1 MLKLFSASRQVFRA
15 SLREKEKGRGLA
27 SSQPAPPHFLFRCL
41 LEDEPQPQH
50 GSTRVSVATQLCGGN
65 PHQLSHLLPLHS
77 LETKEWW
84 NNKSKG
90 KGGRNVHLER
100 SLLEVLCWGGVVS
113 LALHLFHDRNNID
126 WCVLNRVVFGEQQVG
141 RPLSSGAFC
150 PVVNIK
156 QNRTVLAQPKE
167 DDRVF
172 YGEGEEA
179 LLLLQQT
186 SLLEQPTQPEEEEAI
201 LSYQRTPLLAQQE
214 ECLVEIKSNI
224 DNEKEKRIL
233 CREWIGDEETS
244 DYSSQSSSEKGE
256 VFPFGLTL
264 EEKALLKLE
273 EVIAP
278 LELEAAEAITA
289 VKMGKGISR
298 LKEVAEKGSATGQF
312 YLGMAYQH
320 GLTIG
325 GLTVDPAPNKAMC
338 LYRAAADQNHH
349 EAEYNLA
356 VMLLEI
362 NPESDEAYRLLQT
375 AAREGVREAQEVL
388 VGVGCEEKDTSGH
401 IGELFEEKEDLL
413 RNVKDGGEE
422 LYQWGRQWEKSAAKT
437 RGDEWIQALPLFKKA
452 ASVGH
457 KRASE
462 RFRKLSKRLGGAP
475 KL

>member
-1 MLKLFSASRQVFRA
+1 LRV

-41 LEDEPQPQH
+41 LEDEEPQLHH
-50 GSTRVSVATQLCGGN
+50 GNNKVSAAYQLCGGSGGAN
-65 PHQLSHLLPLHS
+65 QLSHLLPLHHS
-77 LETKEWW
+77 LETKHRWNNSN
-84 NNKSKG
+84 NNKSRG
-90 KGGRNVHLER
+90 ENVPFER

-126 WCVLNRVVFGEQQVG
+126 WCVLNRVVFGQQVA
-141 RPLSSGAFC
+141 RPLSSGAYC

-167 DDRVF
+167 DDHPF
-172 YGEGEEA
+172 SEEEA
-179 LLLLQQT
+179 VLLLQQT
-186 SLLEQPTQPEEEEAI
+186 SLLEQRTEQAEAI
-201 LSYQRTPLLAQQE
+201 LSYQKTRSFAQEE
-214 ECLVEIKSNI
+214 ECLVEVKSKA
-224 DNEKEKRIL
+224 EKEDEKKDIL
-233 CREWIGDEETS
+233 CREWIGDQETS
-244 DYSSQSSSEKGE
+244 DYSSQSSIEKGGE

-273 EVIAP
+273 EVVAP

-289 VKMGKGISR
+289 VRMGEGISR
-298 LKEVAEKGSATGQF
+298 LEEVAQRGSPTGQF

-320 GLTIG
+320 GLAIG
-325 GLTVDPAPNKAMC
+325 GLALTPAPEKAMR

-356 VMLLEI
+356 VMLLES
-362 NPESDEAYRLLQT
+362 NAESEEAYRLLQK

-388 VGVGCEEKDTSGH
+388 VDASPVEDISGQVGDM
-401 IGELFEEKEDLL
+401 FEKEEAVLGKVD
-413 RNVKDGGEE
+413 DGGEQ
-422 LYQWGRQWEKSAAKT
+422 LYQWGRQWERAAAKT
-437 RGDEWIQALPLFKKA
+437 RGDEWVQALPLFKKA

-462 RFRKLSKRLGGAP
+462 RFRKLSKRLGAP
-475 KL
+475 QF